1 MAWVRGQ
8 QLPAGFRQDITYEQI
23 IKEQVKTCLDCY
35 NSRDRD
41 GMESALTALS
51 ALMTPKMRDAE
62 FIEDVEALDAEWKK
76 TVARREKI
84 RRQQLRASDEG
95 CPDLVPAVSQRPNLD
110 HLARQFA
117 VLLSLLERR
126 KLALKPE
133 VEDSV

>member
-1 MAWVRGQ
+1 
-8 QLPAGFRQDITYEQI
+8 LE
-23 IKEQVKTCLDCY
+23 CY
-35 NSRDRD
+35 NDGDRD

-51 ALMTPKMRDAE
+51 ALMTPRMRDAE
-62 FIEDVEALDAEWKK
+62 FIEDVEALDAQWKK
-76 TVARREKI
+76 TVHEREVARWKA
-84 RRQQLRASDEG
+84 LMAADEG
-95 CPDLVPAVSQRPNLD
+95 CPDLVPQVSRRPNME